1 MLACQPRGP
10 LPTAAGGHT
19 RQGMPAAAQIARM
32 ALRQVVDFALPP
44 RCAGCGCITERQ
56 GAFCPDCWARLD
68 LLGPPCCARCALPF
82 DHDEGAELTC
92 AGCMAEPPPFD
103 RLRAAVAYGELARDV
118 ALKLKYGRRPGV
130 AETMAGLM
138 ERHVSAFDAP
148 VLVPVPLHRWRIWRR
163 GYNQSALIAG
173 ALARRRALEFARD
186 LLRRTKATPPLKHM
200 GPAERRR
207 VVRGA
212 FAINPNQAE
221 WIKGRNI
228 LLVDDVFTSGA
239 TVSACARVL
248 KRAGA
253 AEVGVLCWA
262 RVIRG
267 ED

>member
-1 MLACQPRGP
+1 MQ
-10 LPTAAGGHT
+10 
-19 RQGMPAAAQIARM
+19 AAAQIARS
-32 ALRQVVDFALPP
+32 ALRHAVDFALPP

-56 GAFCPDCWARLD
+56 GAFCPDCWGKLD

-92 AGCMAEPPPFD
+92 AGCLAEPPPFA
-103 RLRAAVAYGELARDV
+103 RLRAAVAYGELARNV

-138 ERHVSAFDAP
+138 ERHLAAFDAP
-148 VLVPVPLHRWRIWRR
+148 LLVPVPLHRWRIWRR
-163 GYNQSALIAG
+163 GYNQSALIA
-173 ALARRRALEFARD
+173 ASLARRRELELGRD
-186 LLRRTKATPPLKHM
+186 LLQRIKATPPLMHM
-200 GPAERRR
+200 SPAERRR

-212 FAINPNQAE
+212 FHVHPSHRDS
-221 WIKGRNI
+221 IKGRNI
-228 LLVDDVFTSGA
+228 LLVDDVYTSGA
-239 TVSACARVL
+239 TVSACARL
-248 KRAGA
+248 LRRAGA